1 LIENRKTPP
10 VLQVALALAAVYV
23 IWGSTYLAMAM
34 AIETIPPFLMAG
46 ARYLI
51 AGGVLYLWV
60 RKSGAPRPTRVH
72 WRSALLIGGL
82 LLLGGN
88 GGVVWAEQKVPSGI
102 AALLV
107 SMVPLWM
114 VLMDWLRPAG
124 TRPNWKV
131 LTGVALGFAGLLL
144 LVRPT
149 AGLSIDPLG
158 VAALLLATLSW
169 AWGSLRSRSV
179 ELPASPLLATAME
192 MLGGGGLLLVAGL
205 VTGETA
211 GFHLAAVSMRSLLAL
226 GYLITFGALVG
237 FTAYVWLLRVAPPAL
252 VGTYAY
258 VNPIV
263 AVFLGWLVL
272 GEPLTGRT
280 LVAAAVI
287 ISGVVLITL
296 ARRAPAPAA
305 RSEREPLTP
314 PAPLSHRTPIPR
326 ERGEV
331 PEITLNSVSGGRRS
345 RVF

>member
-1 LIENRKTPP
+1 MAEMTETRKASA
-10 VLQVALALAAVYV
+10 LQIALALAAVYV

-34 AIETIPPFLMAG
+34 AIETIPPFFMAG
-46 ARYLI
+46 ARYLT
-51 AGGVLYLWV
+51 AGALLYAWV
-60 RKSGAPRPTRVH
+60 RHRGAPRPTRIH

-82 LLLGGN
+82 LLFGGN

-114 VLMDWLRPAG
+114 VFMDWLRPGG
-124 TRPNWKV
+124 TRPGWKV
-131 LTGVALGFAGLLL
+131 FTGVALGFAGLIL

-149 AGLSIDPLG
+149 AGRSIDPVG
-158 VAALLLATLSW
+158 VAILLVATLSW

-179 ELPASPLLATAME
+179 SLPDSPLLATAME
-192 MLGGGGLLLVAGL
+192 MLGGGALLVLGGL

-211 GFHLAAVSMRSLLAL
+211 HLHFAQVSQRSILAL
-226 GYLITFGALVG
+226 VYLITFGALVG
-237 FTAYVWLLRVAPPAL
+237 FTAYVWLLRVASPVL

-272 GEPLTGRT
+272 GEPLTVRT
-280 LVAAAVI
+280 LVAAGVI

-296 ARRAPAPAA
+296 SRRAPAP
-305 RSEREPLTP
+305 REERQQESERED
-314 PAPLSHRTPIPR
+314 
-326 ERGEV
+326 GE
-331 PEITLNSVSGGRRS
+331 GGTAAALRRA
-345 RVF
+345 V